1 MKIDAGRYYDPETI
15 RLMKAVLEAAW
26 EDASMQPQLHL
37 TRSIIAERIL
47 KAAGEGER
55 DPERLRVRAFISV
68 VAS

>member
-1 MKIDAGRYYDPETI
+1 MKIDAGGYYDPETI

-26 EDASMQPQLHL
+26 EDASVQPQLHL
-37 TRSIIAERIL
+37 TRSIIAKRIL

-55 DPERLRVRAFISV
+55 DPERLRVRAFIGV